1 MNSKFKK
8 YLISS
13 LITFVTTFAIAVV
26 PHIDS
31 LTLESVKTG
40 ALLGVLFTGSRAG
53 VKAVFE
59 YIAAIKA

>member
-1 MNSKFKK
+1 MSKNAKK

-31 LTLESVKTG
+31 LTLESVKSG
-40 ALLGVLFTGSRAG
+40 ALLGVLFTGARAG

-59 YIAAIKA
+59 YIAALKS